1 MSVPLDHE
9 AQSATNLISSL
20 LSQVL
25 LNQSSVSEE
34 VMELYQRHQNK
45 NTRAT
50 DDELCGVL
58 CAQILKFTQ
67 VFVLVDAL
75 DEFNAETGNRE
86 HLLIQL
92 QKILEQDPARLLIT
106 SRHNVECSFSDAKYI
121 DIRAS
126 DADIREYLHSR
137 VLSNSSIKFRVRI
150 DATLK
155 NLIMDRLANNAKGM

>member
-1 MSVPLDHE
+1 M
-9 AQSATNLISSL
+9 IGSL

-34 VMELYQRHQNK
+34 VIELYQKHQSM
-45 NTRAT
+45 NTRAS

-86 HLLIQL
+86 HLIIPL
-92 QKILEQDPARLLIT
+92 QKILEQDPTRLLTT
-106 SRHNVECSFSDAKYI
+106 SRYNVECIFSDAKHI
-121 DIRAS
+121 EIRAS
-126 DADIREYLHSR
+126 DSDIREYLRCR

-155 NLIMDRLANNAKGM
+155 TLIIDRLANNAKGM